1 MTLRL
6 TVPLP
11 ATWLTVM
18 VEVAEAAC
26 PKVREEGLALR
37 AKLNAGA
44 PIVTEKLVRRVREP
58 LVPVMV
64 IWYVPRGT
72 DDVVLIEYVAVFV
85 GYNVGG
91 IRLTLAPLEGSP
103 LWLRVTD

>member
-1 MTLRL
+1 
-6 TVPLP
+6 VI
-11 ATWLTVM
+11 VD
-18 VEVAEAAC
+18 VAEASC
-26 PKVREEGLALR
+26 PRVREEGLALR
-37 AKLNAGA
+37 AKSNAGV
-44 PIVTEKLVRRVREP
+44 PIVTEKLVCLVSEP
-58 LVPVMV
+58 PVPVMV

-91 IRLTLAPLEGSP
+91 TRVTLAPLEGSP